1 MIPDVRLAGW
11 QLPPS
16 GAGRGQQGPVAGQ
29 QVGVQQRQV
38 VGLQQQVAV
47 LQVVE
52 GDLVP
57 VQDQQLAVGEHP
69 QLGADLPGRG
79 PAQRPQ

>member
-1 MIPDVRLAGW
+1 MYGSPGW

-29 QVGVQQRQV
+29 QVVVQQRQV
-38 VGLQQQVAV
+38 IRLQQQVAV
-47 LQVVE
+47 LQVME

-69 QLGADLPGRG
+69 QLGADLPGRDRRAAG
-79 PAQRPQ
+79 PSSG